1 MPPKPPQ
8 TFSQILDSLLKPLTF
23 ASKDNFAHLHTV
35 KGMEHLVE
43 SLCKDAAF
51 IPDSRS
57 KHCPHKCETSPAAG
71 GNDKMRQTIDVSG
84 KKAFDEMVLIFKGFD
99 GLSDEAKKERI
110 KRAIEVIEGIKLSP
124 SPLPSPTRGEG
135 DNASKRREG
144 DIAHSP
150 QPSPHPPQA
159 GGEGVIAPSLQSSI
173 PPDLPLKKGGIAP
186 RMGEGKLTPSELAKN
201 LEKLKTPLQYIKGIG
216 PKLGERLAK
225 KGLSTVEDILYYL
238 PIRYED
244 RRNMKKI
251 AELSHG
257 QNEVATGEVMA
268 SGEAFYGRRKL
279 FEAVVTDGTGY
290 LKLKWFNY
298 RSSYMKERYKA
309 GKRLVAYGQVSAFG
323 SQKEM
328 IHPDVE
334 FMEAD
339 DDSANLKGIMPVY
352 SHIDSMHQKT
362 IRKLAM
368 GIVED
373 YAKFAVSGAP
383 EDVVARRGFMGLGE
397 AFLNAHGLIPPH
409 PNPLPRGE
417 RERVS
422 SEGEREQKK
431 SLTPTLSPEG
441 RGRQSIPPTHASHG
455 YPANPLPRGERETV
469 SSEGER
475 EQKKS
480 LTPTLPHPPQAE
492 GREVIPPAPPL
503 EKEGEKKGTLGKGEE
518 SASALAKK
526 SLVFDELFSLELGLA
541 LRRKEIKK
549 EGGIVIEQKVNG
561 LEKKLLALLPFELTQ
576 AQKRT
581 LVEIKKDL
589 SSGSPMNRLIQGDVG
604 SGKTV
609 VSFIAALIAIESGYQ
624 AAIMAPTE
632 ILAEQHYLTT
642 HKYAESL
649 GIKVTILTGGI
660 KSQAKKKA
668 LEAIGKGDVDLVIGT
683 HALIQKGV
691 EFKRLGLAVVDEQHR
706 FGVVQRVE
714 LKKKGAKTLSPHILV
729 MTATPIPRTL
739 SMTVFGDLDVSII
752 DELPKGRKPVLT
764 KLLREKDRQAAYNMI
779 EAEINSGAQAY
790 IVYPLVE
797 THEELSLKDATTMK
811 ERLEKE
817 VFVKYKVGLI
827 HGRMKSDEKESIMRA
842 FKEKSIDILVSTT
855 VIEVGVDVPN
865 ASIILIEHAER
876 FGLAQL
882 HQLRGRVGRGE
893 RPSICLLLAQYAA
906 NEDTW
911 KRLKVLERT
920 MDGFQIAE
928 EDLKIRGPGDFIG
941 TRQSGMPEFRTI
953 DMLSDM
959 SLLKAAREE
968 AMGFLEKDPGLASAE
983 GLKIKSVLMAR
994 WKGRL
999 ELAEIG

>member
-1 MPPKPPQ
+1 PY
-8 TFSQILDSLLKPLTF
+8 
-23 ASKDNFAHLHTV
+23 
-35 KGMEHLVE
+35 
-43 SLCKDAAF
+43 
-51 IPDSRS
+51 
-57 KHCPHKCETSPAAG
+57 
-71 GNDKMRQTIDVSG
+71 
-84 KKAFDEMVLIFKGFD
+84 
-99 GLSDEAKKERI
+99 
-110 KRAIEVIEGIKLSP
+110 
-124 SPLPSPTRGEG
+124 PLPKGEREQKPT
-135 DNASKRREG
+135 
-144 DIAHSP
+144 SP
-150 QPSPHPPQA
+150 QPSPHPPISKA
-159 GGEGVIAPSLQSSI
+159 EGEGVI
-173 PPDLPLKKGGIAP
+173 
-186 RMGEGKLTPSELAKN
+186 TPSGLAKN

-216 PKLGERLAK
+216 PKLGERLVK

-257 QNEVATGEVMA
+257 QNEVATGDVMA
-268 SGEAFYGRRKL
+268 SGEAYYGRRKL

-298 RSSYMKERYKA
+298 RTSYMREKYTA

-334 FMEAD
+334 FIEAD
-339 DDSANLKGIMPVY
+339 DDSAIPPDLPFGAPTPSGVGRGGTANLKGIMPVY
-352 SHIDSMHQKT
+352 SQIDNMHQKT
-362 IRKLAM
+362 IRKLVM

-373 YAKFAVSGAP
+373 YAKFATSGAP
-383 EDVVARRGFMGLGE
+383 EDVISRRGFMGLRE
-397 AFLNAHGLIPPH
+397 AFLNAHGLVPLTLTLPHEGGGRQSNPPALIPLTLPS
-409 PNPLPRGE
+409 PPRGE
-417 RERVS
+417 EVNN
-422 SEGEREQKK
+422 
-431 SLTPTLSPEG
+431 TSPKG
-441 RGRQSIPPTHASHG
+441 RGSIKT
-455 YPANPLPRGERETV
+455 
-469 SSEGER
+469 
-475 EQKKS
+475 
-480 LTPTLPHPPQAE
+480 
-492 GREVIPPAPPL
+492 
-503 EKEGEKKGTLGKGEE
+503 EE
-518 SASALAKK
+518 SPSQSERGGEIANAPSLARK

-549 EGGIVIEQKVNG
+549 EGGIVIKPKADG
-561 LEKKLLALLPFELTQ
+561 LEKKLLALLPFELTP

-581 LVEIKKDL
+581 LSEIKKDL
-589 SSGSPMNRLIQGDVG
+589 STGSPMNRLIQGDVG
-604 SGKTV
+604 SGKTI
-609 VSFIAALIAIESGYQ
+609 VSLIAALIAIESGYQ

-632 ILAEQHYLTT
+632 ILAEQHYLTIHNYT
-642 HKYAESL
+642 ESL
-649 GIKVTILTGGI
+649 GIRIALLTGGI
-660 KSQAKKKA
+660 KAQAKKKT
-668 LEAIGKGDVDLVIGT
+668 LEAIEKGEIDLVIGT

-691 EFKRLGLAVVDEQHR
+691 EFKRLGLVVVDEQHR

-714 LKKKGAKTLSPHILV
+714 LKKKGAKSLDAEKTLSPHILV

-764 KLLREKDRQAAYNMI
+764 KLLREKDRQTAYDTI
-779 EAEINSGAQAY
+779 EAELKKGAQAY
-790 IVYPLVE
+790 VVYPLVE
-797 THEELSLKDATTMK
+797 ESEELSLKDATTMK

-817 VFVKYKVGLI
+817 VFVKYRVGLI
-827 HGRMKSDEKESIMRA
+827 HGRMKSIEKESVMRA
-842 FKEKSIDILVSTT
+842 FKEKSLDVLVSTT

-893 RPSICLLLAQYAA
+893 RPSVCLLLAQYAV

-911 KRLKVLERT
+911 KRLKVLEST
-920 MDGFQIAE
+920 MDGFKIAE

-959 SLLKAAREE
+959 ALLKAAREE
-968 AMGFLEKDPGLASAE
+968 ALGFLEKDPELASVE
-983 GLKIKSVLMAR
+983 GLKVKSVLMAR

-999 ELAEIG
+999 ELAEG

>member
-298 RSSYMKERYKA
+298 RSSYMKERYKQ

-417 RERVS
+417 RER
-422 SEGEREQKK
+422 
-431 SLTPTLSPEG
+431 
-441 RGRQSIPPTHASHG
+441 
-455 YPANPLPRGERETV
+455 V

>member
-1 MPPKPPQ
+1 M
-8 TFSQILDSLLKPLTF
+8 
-23 ASKDNFAHLHTV
+23 
-35 KGMEHLVE
+35 
-43 SLCKDAAF
+43 
-51 IPDSRS
+51 
-57 KHCPHKCETSPAAG
+57 
-71 GNDKMRQTIDVSG
+71 
-84 KKAFDEMVLIFKGFD
+84 
-99 GLSDEAKKERI
+99 
-110 KRAIEVIEGIKLSP
+110 
-124 SPLPSPTRGEG
+124 
-135 DNASKRREG
+135 
-144 DIAHSP
+144 
-150 QPSPHPPQA
+150 
-159 GGEGVIAPSLQSSI
+159 
-173 PPDLPLKKGGIAP
+173 
-186 RMGEGKLTPSELAKN
+186 
-201 LEKLKTPLQYIKGIG
+201 
-216 PKLGERLAK
+216 
-225 KGLSTVEDILYYL
+225 
-238 PIRYED
+238 
-244 RRNMKKI
+244 
-251 AELSHG
+251 
-257 QNEVATGEVMA
+257 
-268 SGEAFYGRRKL
+268 
-279 FEAVVTDGTGY
+279 
-290 LKLKWFNY
+290 
-298 RSSYMKERYKA
+298 
-309 GKRLVAYGQVSAFG
+309 
-323 SQKEM
+323 
-328 IHPDVE
+328 
-334 FMEAD
+334 
-339 DDSANLKGIMPVY
+339 
-352 SHIDSMHQKT
+352 
-362 IRKLAM
+362 
-368 GIVED
+368 
-373 YAKFAVSGAP
+373 
-383 EDVVARRGFMGLGE
+383 
-397 AFLNAHGLIPPH
+397 
-409 PNPLPRGE
+409 
-417 RERVS
+417 
-422 SEGEREQKK
+422 
-431 SLTPTLSPEG
+431 
-441 RGRQSIPPTHASHG
+441 
-455 YPANPLPRGERETV
+455 
-469 SSEGER
+469 
-475 EQKKS
+475 
-480 LTPTLPHPPQAE
+480 
-492 GREVIPPAPPL
+492 
-503 EKEGEKKGTLGKGEE
+503 GKGEE
-518 SASALAKK
+518 NASALAKK

-561 LEKKLLALLPFELTQ
+561 LGKKLLSLLPFELTQ
-576 AQKRT
+576 AQNRT

-632 ILAEQHYLTT
+632 ILVEQHYLTT